1 MYNLTA
7 PKLIMERDLAYL
19 CIMDFSSRIIER
31 AVSEFAQ
38 LPGVGKKTA
47 LRFVLHML
55 KKETSDVEN
64 FS

>member
-1 MYNLTA
+1 
-7 PKLIMERDLAYL
+7 
-19 CIMDFSSRIIER
+19 MDFSSKLIER

-55 KKETSDVEN
+55 KKKPEKSRI
-64 FS
+64 FLKLS